1 MARTYASV
9 NEAWREL
16 RNARNGARKDEDRTL
31 HTHHGYDRNQPR
43 VPKGYPDGGQW
54 SDTGGENTSEI
65 LSDAT
70 PDNEWSPGSQ
80 YANNRGRGSVP
91 IRIGSQWFEATP
103 GQAAELAAV
112 RANYNNI
119 IARVRERDPSWKPRP
134 SLHEQSVEGFIRASK
149 GETLEAEAR
158 LAELTRADIG
168 PGPFAGESIPARGPA
183 RDFTEAERL
192 EINRIFN
199 QTGCHTCGTFN
210 PGTIRRN
217 AVLIISRLRPGIP
230 TVDRSA
236 CFLSV

>member
-1 MARTYASV
+1 
-9 NEAWREL
+9 
-16 RNARNGARKDEDRTL
+16 
-31 HTHHGYDRNQPR
+31 
-43 VPKGYPDGGQW
+43 
-54 SDTGGENTSEI
+54 
-65 LSDAT
+65 
-70 PDNEWSPGSQ
+70 
-80 YANNRGRGSVP
+80 VP
-91 IRIGSQWFEATP
+91 IRIGGQWFEATP

-119 IARVRERDPSWKPRP
+119 IARVRELDPSWKPRP

-158 LAELTRADIG
+158 LTELRSAGIG

-217 AVLIISRLRPGIP
+217 AVPDHQPPTAWNLHRRPQRLLPHCLVCSKLQGLWIARNGR
-230 TVDRSA
+230 TR
-236 CFLSV
+236 